1 MDALSDV
8 LRVVRLSGG
17 IFLDAEFTAPW
28 CVQSRVG
35 PDDCLPYLP
44 HAEQVISF
52 HYVVAGSVQVQR
64 PGGSPIA
71 LGAGEVVLFP
81 RNDVHYI
88 GSAISDRPVDA
99 HALIQMPEANGLPRI
114 VHGGGGERTHIV
126 CGFLGSEAP
135 EDPLLAMLPPI
146 LTLDV
151 RRAPGGDWIARSFE
165 FAAREVAAA
174 GPGGATVLA
183 RLSELLFVEA
193 VRRYVAGLPEHETG
207 WLAGLRD
214 AAIGRAL
221 ALLHGRIA
229 EGWTAA
235 ALARAVGL
243 SRSVF
248 ANRFANLVGAP
259 PIRYLT
265 LWRLQV
271 AAHKLREGRRSVA
284 QIAFEVGYQSEAA
297 FARAFRREFG
307 VPPATWRRQ
316 KSIGRSLSGLIPGL
330 LPLPL
335 AWLAAALA
343 CAALPLAMTG

>member
-8 LRVVRLSGG
+8 LRVIRLTGG
-17 IFLDAEFTAPW
+17 VFLDAEFTAPW

-35 PDDCLPYLP
+35 PDDCIPYLP
-44 HAEQVISF
+44 QPERVISF
-52 HYVVAGSVQVQR
+52 HYVVEGRAQLQR
-64 PGGSPIA
+64 AADAPIE
-71 LGAGEVVLFP
+71 LRAGEIVLFP
-81 RNDVHYI
+81 HNDLHYL
-88 GSAISDRPVDA
+88 GSAISPHPVDA
-99 HALIQMPEANGLPRI
+99 HALIRPSEGSGLPRI

-135 EDPLLAMLPPI
+135 EDPLLAMLPPM

-151 RRAPGGDWIARSFE
+151 RSSPGGDWIARSFA
-165 FAAREVAAA
+165 FAASEVATA
-174 GPGGATVLA
+174 GPGAATVLA

-193 VRRYVAGLPEHETG
+193 VRRYVAGLPQDETG

-229 EGWTAA
+229 EDWTAET
-235 ALARAVGL
+235 LARAVGL

-248 ANRFANLVGAP
+248 ASRFAALVGAP

-265 LWRLQV
+265 SWRLQV
-271 AAHKLREGRRSVA
+271 AASKLREGRRSVA

-297 FARAFRREFG
+297 FNRAFRREFG

-316 KSIGRSLSGLIPGL
+316 KLAAASGAAGLAL
-330 LPLPL
+330 LPLG
-335 AWLAAALA
+335 WLAAMNPG
-343 CAALPLAMTG
+343 ALPLALIA